1 MTQPERSNL
10 PSPHLDDER
19 LHEQP
24 HDAALG
30 AAPPVAPASGARLG
44 RIAVI
49 SGLVLLVLLVVTL
62 LPRFTVHRELLADAA
77 ARDSAPAVEVT
88 TVQRATPGSVVTLP
102 GTVQPL
108 HESAIYAR
116 VSGYVRRWHAD
127 IGTLVRQGT
136 VLADIDAPEL
146 EQNVQQARSQVAMTH
161 AALDL
166 ARADLARWTSLARDS
181 AVTGQELDQKRA
193 AFASAQAN
201 TGAAEA
207 NLRRLV
213 QTGEYTRVVAPFTGV
228 ITARNVDIGSL
239 ITVSGATSSP
249 LGNGGS
255 SVANAGNLFRIAQT
269 DTVRTYVTVPA
280 TYATSVRPGLAAD
293 VTVQGI
299 SGRTFAGTLSRTSAS
314 LDAATRTLLAEIDIP
329 NRDFA
334 ILPGMYAQV
343 TLHFPRATPPLMVP
357 ASALVIR
364 SAGPQVMVLTRT
376 NAPTATVHLQSVT
389 VGRDYGSTIEITDGL
404 VDGSTVV
411 TTPSADLDEGTKVR
425 VTPTKR

>member
-1 MTQPERSNL
+1 MTHLDRSEL
-10 PSPHLDDER
+10 PASPLDDER
-19 LHEQP
+19 LAEPP
-24 HDAALG
+24 HDPLLG
-30 AAPPVAPASGARLG
+30 AAPPVTPASGARLR
-44 RIAVI
+44 RIAIV
-49 SGLVLLVLLVVTL
+49 SVAVLLVLLVVTL
-62 LPRFTVHRELLADAA
+62 LPRLTVHRELLADAA
-77 ARDSAPAVEVT
+77 ARDSAPSVEVT

-127 IGTLVRQGT
+127 IGSLVRQGA
-136 VLADIDAPEL
+136 VLVDIDAPEL
-146 EQNVQQARSQVAMTH
+146 EQNVQQARSQVAMSH

-166 ARADLARWTSLARDS
+166 ARADLARWNSLARDS

-213 QTGEYTRVVAPFTGV
+213 QTGQYTRVVAPFTGV
-228 ITARNVDIGSL
+228 ITARNVDIGAL
-239 ITVSGATSSP
+239 ITPAGATSAP
-249 LGNGGS
+249 MTNGGGS
-255 SVANAGNLFRIAQT
+255 AAAAGSLFRIAQT

-280 TYATSVRPGLAAD
+280 MYATSVRPGLAAE
-293 VTVQGI
+293 VQVQGI
-299 SGRTFAGTLSRTSAS
+299 PGRTFAGLLSRTSAS

-343 TLHFPRATPPLMVP
+343 TLHFPRATPPLLVP
-357 ASALVIR
+357 SSALVIR
-364 SAGPQVMVLTRT
+364 SGGPQVMVANR
-376 NAPTATVHLQSVT
+376 AKDGTATVHLQSVT
-389 VGRDYGSTIEITDGL
+389 VGRDYGSTMEIVDGL
-404 VDGSTVV
+404 VDGSTIV
-411 TTPSADLDEGTKVR
+411 TTPNADLDEGTKVR
-425 VTPTKR
+425 VAGRAH